1 MLKASD
7 ALRGF
12 QRSGPLGYLQQVIY
26 RISYVIFYFKLHY
39 MNILQN
45 HVLHD
50 QKHNLLNLRVLRSV
64 GILRDHSGASGFVID
79 CQGLWGNVM
88 VLCVTLL

>member
-26 RISYVIFYFKLHY
+26 HISYVIFYFKLHY

-50 QKHNLLNLRVLRSV
+50 KNTIYS
-64 GILRDHSGASGFVID
+64 ILEFFGASGSLGTIRGPQ
-79 CQGLWGNVM
+79 CLS
-88 VLCVTLL
+88 